1 MYVNTNISSTI
12 ARNNLSNVSDA
23 LNKSMERLS
32 SGLRINSAADDAAGL
47 SIATRM
53 ESQVT
58 GMNQAYRNAQDGVS
72 LIQTA
77 EGSMGTVSDILQRV
91 RELSVQAD
99 NGTNSSTDLT
109 SIQGE
114 IDQLVKEIDHI
125 AKNSTFNGK
134 SLLASTQTVTL
145 HISDKATDTI
155 SVSLYD
161 IQSAS
166 LGNATDGYVS
176 AIDVESTGGAQTAIK
191 IVDAALNQIS
201 GYRGELGATQNRLG
215 FISDNLTT
223 AKTNTEAAQS
233 RIQDTDMSAEMS
245 ELTKNQVLQ
254 QATISML
261 AKANQQP
268 QSVLSLL
275 QG

>member
-12 ARNNLSNVSDA
+12 ARNNLTNVSSS
-23 LNKSMERLS
+23 LSKSMERLS
-32 SGLRINSAADDAAGL
+32 SGLRINSASDDAAGL
-47 SIATRM
+47 SISTRM
-53 ESQVT
+53 QAQVT
-58 GMNQAYRNAQDGVS
+58 GMDQAYRNAQDGVS

-77 EGSMGTVSDILQRV
+77 EGAMGTISDVLQRA
-91 RELSVQAD
+91 RELAVQAD

-125 AKNSTFNGK
+125 SQTSTFNGI
-134 SLLASTQTVTL
+134 SLLDGSKTEVKL

-155 SVSLYD
+155 SVSLTKVD
-161 IQSAS
+161 SAS
-166 LGNATDGYVS
+166 LLGATLNVSTDAQGAIS
-176 AIDVESTGGAQTAIK
+176 AIDTALDK
-191 IVDAALNQIS
+191 LSSA
-201 GYRGELGATQNRLG
+201 RGDLGATQNRLG
-215 FISDNLTT
+215 FISDNLTS
-223 AKTNTEAAQS
+223 AKTNTEASKS
-233 RIQDTDMSAEMS
+233 RIADTDMSAEMS